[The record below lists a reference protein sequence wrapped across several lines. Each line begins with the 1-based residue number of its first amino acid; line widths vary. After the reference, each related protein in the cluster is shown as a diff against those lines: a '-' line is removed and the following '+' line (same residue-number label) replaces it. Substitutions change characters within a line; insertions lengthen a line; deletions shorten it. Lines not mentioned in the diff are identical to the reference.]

1 MMRKKLLSLILGLLI
16 FGTALDMVSASSGV
30 QNYLNTTVFDRA
42 ELELMQKERFDPK
55 VQQYYR
61 IIKFMELNGI
71 DTRDFFLMLEK
82 RIRETHE
89 FMTIDKAIA
98 LAKQYY
104 QEKTGKRIN
113 DNALNVL
120 MGEEPIKSMSST
132 EIDEIYDIYNPSMK
146 IYVQTLTKLK
156 FDILDARYVGMATYV
171 RIKDEYVGKPTP
183 KGNGIIPE
191 HYDYT
196 WISYHSPEDE
206 KNWVLRD
213 LNQKYGITE
222 DMVKLIH
229 IKYFVNAKAK
239 KAYYEGQTVGIN
251 MGTFVLPITP
261 TRVKAQYPSTY
272 TYTYEYAWIEL
283 WSEANY
289 YPDLGIWKMVG
300 YPNDPDGGA
309 RRIKN
314 NGEVHTSAG
323 YAMSDYTP
331 YPILSYREFGGGSET
346 RISLKIYST
355 IWHQQQIQ
363 R

>member
-1 MMRKKLLSLILGLLI
+1 MRKKLFSLILGLLI
-16 FGTALDMVSASSGV
+16 FKTALGMVSASSGV
-30 QNYLNTTVFDRA
+30 QNYLNATVFDRA

-61 IIKFMELNGI
+61 IIKLMELNGI
-71 DTRDFFLMLEK
+71 DTRDFLLMLEK

-89 FMTIDKAIA
+89 FMIIDKAIA

-120 MGEEPIKSMSST
+120 REEEFIRPMSST
-132 EIDEIYDIYNPSMK
+132 EIDEIYDIYDPSMK

-156 FDILDARYVGMATYV
+156 FDILDAQYVGMATYV
-171 RIKDEYVGKPTP
+171 RIKGDYVGKPTP

-206 KNWVLRD
+206 KNWVLSD

-222 DMVKLIH
+222 DMVELIH

-251 MGTFVLPITP
+251 MGTIVLPITP
-261 TRVKAQYPSTY
+261 TRVKAQYPNSH
-272 TYTYEYAWIEL
+272 TYEYAWIEL

-289 YPDLGIWKMVG
+289 YPDLGTWKNCRV
-300 YPNDPDGGA
+300 
-309 RRIKN
+309 
-314 NGEVHTSAG
+314 S
-323 YAMSDYTP
+323 
-331 YPILSYREFGGGSET
+331 
-346 RISLKIYST
+346 
-355 IWHQQQIQ
+355 
-363 R
+363 